1 MFYCTLYQETSG
13 TARVRLILAFTEERD
28 AYNAETEVVK
38 AAKSLGART
47 EERKVRKWYG
57 FNQTLMA
64 GHIHCPGPAGNEI
77 FVVDN
82 NKGEKVY
89 YTVIETEENLG
100 TYKRLYHPIKALIV
114 DGKEFLQRCR
124 EANTENSPIDWYD
137 ELSDLNG

>member
-28 AYNAETEVVK
+28 AYSAEAEVIK

-47 EERKVRKWYG
+47 EERKVHKWYG
-57 FNQTLMA
+57 FRQTLMA

-77 FVVDN
+77 FVADN

>member
-13 TARVRLILAFTEERD
+13 TARVRLILAFTEEQD
-28 AYNAETEVVK
+28 AHNAEIEVVK
-38 AAKSLGART
+38 VAKSLGART
-47 EERKVRKWYG
+47 EERKLRKWYG
-57 FNQTLMA
+57 FRQVLMV

-82 NKGEKVY
+82 NKVEKVY

-100 TYKRLYHPIKALIV
+100 THKRLYHPIKALMV
-114 DGKEFLQRCR
+114 DGKEFLQRCK
-124 EANTENSPIDWYD
+124 EAASENSLTDWYD